1 MYVYMHVCHVCRCT
15 YVCMYVCTYVCIYVC
30 LFVFDREY
38 VCLHVCM
45 TLYTHTYIYIHID
58 VCTHFYRPCLDM
70 KQRSSLELTF
80 TRSLP
85 GSDDSSDSDFDD
97 LAEELFVG
105 FEQGDPRL
113 ILGWLS
119 LDPQTYTPTF
129 ATLANARKQNI
140 ICQPGV
146 QALT

>member
-1 MYVYMHVCHVCRCT
+1 M
-15 YVCMYVCTYVCIYVC
+15 
-30 LFVFDREY
+30 LA
-38 VCLHVCM
+38 CLHDIVH
-45 TLYTHTYIYIHID
+45 THIYIYIHID